1 VPDTPL
7 RARSLLFVPGGRA
20 DLISKVP
27 RFAPDVVVLDLE
39 DAIAAADKED
49 ARAVAVSALAE
60 FDPGLGTTVL
70 VRVNPVA
77 TPWFA
82 ADVAAV
88 ADSPASGVVLPK
100 LERRSELDDLFGA
113 LARHGRADALVVA
126 GLETG
131 LGVADARALLPGVTA
146 CYFGAED
153 YVADVGGHRTPGG
166 LEVLYARSQ
175 VSLAAHLAGVVALDQ
190 AVVHLDDDAHFTAD
204 ADAGAA
210 MGYQGKICIH
220 PRQVEL
226 CHEVFTPT
234 DAEVVHARSTLA
246 AGAAGVA
253 VVDGAMIDEVHLRMA
268 RAVLGRAGEV
278 P

>member
-1 VPDTPL
+1 M
-7 RARSLLFVPGGRA
+7 
-20 DLISKVP
+20 ISKVP
-27 RFAPDVVVLDLE
+27 RFAPDVGVLDLE
-39 DAIAAADKED
+39 DAVAAADKEH
-49 ARAVAVSALAE
+49 ARTVAVTALAE
-60 FDPGLGTTVL
+60 LDPVPGTTVL
-70 VRVNPVA
+70 VRVNSA
-77 TPWFA
+77 STPWFA

-100 LERRSELDDLFGA
+100 LERRAELDDLFAA
-113 LARHGRADALVVA
+113 LARHGRADALVLA

-131 LGVADARALLPGVTA
+131 LGVADARTLLPGVTA

-153 YVADVGGHRTPGG
+153 YVADLGGHRTRQG

-175 VSLAAHLAGVVALDQ
+175 VSIAAHLAGVVALDQ
-190 AVVHLDDDAHFTAD
+190 AVVGLDDDAHFTAD

-210 MGYQGKICIH
+210 LGYQGKICIH

-234 DAEVVHARSTLA
+234 DAEVVRARTTLA

-268 RAVLGRAGEV
+268 RAVLGRAGLV

>member
-166 LEVLYARSQ
+166 LEVLYARS
-175 VSLAAHLAGVVALDQ
+175 
-190 AVVHLDDDAHFTAD
+190 
-204 ADAGAA
+204 AA

>member
-1 VPDTPL
+1 M
-7 RARSLLFVPGGRA
+7 
-20 DLISKVP
+20 ISKVP

-39 DAIAAADKED
+39 DAIAAVDKED

-60 FDPGLGTTVL
+60 LDPGLGTTVL
-70 VRVNPVA
+70 VRVNPVS

-88 ADSPASGVVLPK
+88 ADSPAS
-100 LERRSELDDLFGA
+100 
-113 LARHGRADALVVA
+113 
-126 GLETG
+126 
-131 LGVADARALLPGVTA
+131 
-146 CYFGAED
+146 
-153 YVADVGGHRTPGG
+153 G

-190 AVVHLDDDAHFTAD
+190 AVVRLDDDAHFTAD

-220 PRQVEL
+220 PRQVGL

-234 DAEVVHARSTLA
+234 DAEVVHARTTLA

>member
-1 VPDTPL
+1 M
-7 RARSLLFVPGGRA
+7 
-20 DLISKVP
+20 ISKVP

-39 DAIAAADKED
+39 DAVAAADKEH
-49 ARAVAVSALAE
+49 ARAVAVTALAE
-60 FDPGLGTTVL
+60 LDPGPGTTVL
-70 VRVNPVA
+70 VRVNPA
-77 TPWFA
+77 SSPWFA

-88 ADSPASGVVLPK
+88 SDSPASGVVLPK
-100 LERRSELDDLFGA
+100 LERRSELDDLFAA

-190 AVVHLDDDAHFTAD
+190 AVVGLDDDAHFTAD

-234 DAEVVHARSTLA
+234 DAEVVHARTTLA

-253 VVDGAMIDEVHLRMA
+253 VVDGAMIDGVHLRMA

-278 P
+278 S

>member
-1 VPDTPL
+1 MPDTPL

-39 DAIAAADKED
+39 DAIAAVDKEH
-49 ARAVAVSALAE
+49 ARAVALTALAE
-60 FDPGLGTTVL
+60 LDPGPGTTVL
-70 VRVNPVA
+70 VRVNPA
-77 TPWFA
+77 STPWFA

-88 ADSPASGVVLPK
+88 SDSPASGVVLPK
-100 LERRSELDDLFGA
+100 LERRSELDDLFAA
-113 LARHGRADALVVA
+113 LARHGRADTLVVA

-190 AVVHLDDDAHFTAD
+190 AVVGLDDDAHFTAD
-204 ADAGAA
+204 AD

-220 PRQVEL
+220 PRQVGL

-234 DAEVVHARSTLA
+234 DAEVVHARTMLT

>member
-1 VPDTPL
+1 MPDTPL

-60 FDPGLGTTVL
+60 FDAGLGTTVL

-100 LERRSELDDLFGA
+100 LERRSELDDLFAA
-113 LARHGRADALVVA
+113 LARHGRADTLVVA

-190 AVVHLDDDAHFTAD
+190 AVVGLDDDAHFTAD
-204 ADAGAA
+204 ADAA

-220 PRQVEL
+220 PRQVGL

-234 DAEVVHARSTLA
+234 DAEVVHARTMLT